1 MTQEIQNTNAL
12 SIIDNVNLQQVSATM
27 QKIAQFQAVV
37 QQTLKQNHDF
47 GIVPGTGSKPTL
59 LKPGAEKILMLM
71 GLSSEYEIVEKVQD
85 YDKGFF
91 AYTVRCM
98 LTKNGQVITQGLGHC
113 NSKEKKY
120 TSEKQDLYMLGN
132 TCLKM
137 AKKRAQ
143 IDATLTVAALSEIF
157 TQDLEDIDLSGNPT
171 ESSYKPKVDNP
182 ADILLTFGKYKG
194 KKLGDVPLDYVEW
207 LAKKANDEW
216 LRDAAKKLLTS
227 DMDES
232 NIEFEAPEDA
242 EFEEIF
248 GDIPSQSPNESE
260 KATDSQIKAIFTL
273 AQNIGISN
281 DEDLKAWISKIINKE
296 IVNMK
301 DITREEAGALIRE
314 LTKINDSQ
322 KK

>member
-1 MTQEIQNTNAL
+1 MAVEIQSNAL
-12 SIIDNVNLQQVSATM
+12 SIIDDVNLQQVSATM

-91 AYTVRCM
+91 AYTVRCI
-98 LTKNGQVITQGLGHC
+98 LTKNGQIITQGLGHC

-143 IDATLTVAALSEIF
+143 VDATLTVAALSEVF
-157 TQDLEDIDLSGNPT
+157 TQDIEDMDLSGNPT
-171 ESSYKPKVDNP
+171 ENSYIQKVDNP
-182 ADILLTFGKYKG
+182 ADVVLTFGKHKG
-194 KKLGDVPLDYVEW
+194 KKLGDVPEDYIQW
-207 LAKKANDEW
+207 LSEKANDQW
-216 LRDAAKKLLTS
+216 MRDAAKELLS
-227 DMDES
+227 RPLPGQEV
-232 NIEFEAPEDA
+232 I
-242 EFEEIF
+242 
-248 GDIPSQSPNESE
+248 DIPE
-260 KATDSQIKAIFTL
+260 
-273 AQNIGISN
+273 
-281 DEDLKAWISKIINKE
+281 EDIPMDDAPF
-296 IVNMK
+296 
-301 DITREEAGALIRE
+301 
-314 LTKINDSQ
+314 
-322 KK
+322 